1 MGGGCGRMYK
11 GSGITYVT
19 ATAYIIICALLVGG
33 IWGETSNRCSLT
45 MPCKVVIS
53 FNIHITEALSTG
65 IHISCPPGGSLLF
78 SLCIGRSKAPHS
90 CITKMD
96 LFNNNINS
104 TNNKNQSKLWRLW
117 NVPCKNSLV
126 MLDTRRDNLFSTLM
140 CKSWDRQWQ

>member
-1 MGGGCGRMYK
+1 MGQMVPVVDCVLRNCYSLYNYMR
-11 GSGITYVT
+11 SPS
-19 ATAYIIICALLVGG
+19 G
-33 IWGETSNRCSLT
+33 IWGETSNRYSFT
-45 MPCKVVIS
+45 MPCKVVII

-104 TNNKNQSKLWRLW
+104 TNNKNQS
-117 NVPCKNSLV
+117 NSEGYEMCLV
-126 MLDTRRDNLFSTLM
+126 KIL
-140 CKSWDRQWQ
+140 